1 MQASRRALSTWQ
13 RLLLLLLA
21 VGGFAL
27 IGYWSVVAEGHATR
41 CDLRVVGPRGEHR
54 NCAPPPGRDGAYR
67 VAARRCALSASA
79 CTQELPRRLARA
91 RSPGLHELAGR
102 SPVSERAVGHCHRL
116 AGEAMNADRLP
127 DCRPPRRDESLMSAS
142 SHPELLSGY
151 LAMRPHSGVLRRRA
165 ERGLRNRW
173 SRHAP
178 AAAVLVLAA
187 VFVFKQG
194 SRALGLTVPLALLGR
209 ADEVIE

>member
-1 MQASRRALSTWQ
+1 VICASWDREASIGIAPLVLDSTPLAESRLDDALYRLRRA
-13 RLLLLLLA
+13 RK
-21 VGGFAL
+21 
-27 IGYWSVVAEGHATR
+27 
-41 CDLRVVGPRGEHR
+41 
-54 NCAPPPGRDGAYR
+54 NCRAGW
-67 VAARRCALSASA
+67 L
-79 CTQELPRRLARA
+79 ELARQDYTSL
-91 RSPGLHELAGR
+91 R
-102 SPVSERAVGHCHRL
+102 
-116 AGEAMNADRLP
+116 NADRLP